1 MVTPETKI
9 KPKAKEK
16 KKTFPKDTINVIRT
30 TLRNNIEL
38 TGIADNKASV
48 LLSLN
53 AIMLTFAIPLVPAY
67 SGQIIE
73 TKLFIPLILLAITCV
88 LTIFYAAR
96 VLKPSNFNQPRD
108 ATNPS
113 ISSSPF
119 FFGNFYKM
127 NPNDYYN
134 RLLEGLQNPDTV
146 NAHLA
151 QDLYYTGKRLGHKM
165 AWIRLAFNI
174 FTGGIFL
181 SILTTII
188 LLISDR

>member
-1 MVTPETKI
+1 MVQQNLPTKV
-9 KPKAKEK
+9 KK
-16 KKTFPKDTINVIRT
+16 KKTLPKDTINIIRT

-53 AIMLTFAIPLVPAY
+53 AIILTIALPLISAY
-67 SGQIIE
+67 SHQIME
-73 TKLFIPLILLAITCV
+73 SKLFIPLILFSITCF

-96 VLKPSNFNQPRD
+96 VLKPSDFNQPRN
-108 ATNPS
+108 ATDPG

-127 NPNDYYN
+127 NPSDYYEDL
-134 RLLEGLQNPDTV
+134 REALQNPDTI

-151 QDLYYTGKRLGHKM
+151 QDLFYTGKRLGHKM

-181 SILTTII
+181 SILATAFVLFYTN
-188 LLISDR
+188 

>member
-1 MVTPETKI
+1 MVSQSHPTKL
-9 KPKAKEK
+9 K
-16 KKTFPKDTINVIRT
+16 KKKKKAFPKDTINVIRT

-53 AIMLTFAIPLVPAY
+53 AIMLTFAMPLVSAY
-67 SGQIIE
+67 SSQILE
-73 TKLFIPLILLAITCV
+73 TKLFIPLILLSATCL

-96 VLKPSNFNQPRD
+96 VLKPSNFNDPRD
-108 ATNPS
+108 ATTPG

-127 NPNDYYN
+127 NANDYYD
-134 RLLEGLQNPDTV
+134 RLLEGLQDPDTI

-181 SILTTII
+181 SILTTSI
-188 LLISDR
+188 LLLSER

>member
-1 MVTPETKI
+1 MVNQSSKTKV
-9 KPKAKEK
+9 KR
-16 KKTFPKDTINVIRT
+16 KTFPKDTINIIRT

-53 AIMLTFAIPLVPAY
+53 AIMLTFAMPLISAY
-67 SGQIIE
+67 RNQIME
-73 TKLFIPLILLAITCV
+73 TKLFIPLVLLSITCF
-88 LTIFYAAR
+88 LTIYYAAR
-96 VLKPSNFNQPRD
+96 VLKPSNFNQPRN
-108 ATNPS
+108 ASTPG

-127 NPNDYYN
+127 NPNDYYD
-134 RLLEGLQNPDTV
+134 RLLKGLQDPDTI

-165 AWIRLAFNI
+165 TWIRLAFNI

-181 SILTTII
+181 SILTTAF
-188 LLISDR
+188 LLLSNK